1 MKYLKKIFESDNSF
15 IWNEIEDILTPIKDD
30 GILSFKI
37 QNFRYVPEDD
47 NYLNP
52 DKIHSTNGKWNG
64 SRSSVLI
71 KKDWDVLRSLFGPR
85 DQEKRFYNIEDI
97 KDELNHLCSRFPEV
111 VNQIQIFRSRA
122 QNPTRYTPQEF
133 IKESPT
139 GTTFLVG
146 VTFKIKKEGAP
157 YIPQ

>member
-1 MKYLKKIFESDNSF
+1 MKYLRKIFESDNSS
-15 IWNEIEDILTPIKDD
+15 IWDEIEDILTPIRDN
-30 GILSFKI
+30 GVISFKV
-37 QNFRYVPEDD
+37 QNFKFLGRY
-47 NYLNP
+47 
-52 DKIHSTNGKWNG
+52 G
-64 SRSSVLI
+64 SRSSILI
-71 KKDWDVLRSLFGPR
+71 KKEWGTYAR
-85 DQEKRFYNIEDI
+85 DESFYNIEDI